1 MGNYELR
8 KIDCLLGRNREKC
21 LGSIGIARGNPV
33 IIFRLREDG
42 LVDVINSQGEIE
54 YGWAASSVEVIVES

>member
-8 KIDCLLGRNREKC
+8 KIDCLLGRKREKC
-21 LGSIGIARGNPV
+21 LGSIAIARGNPV
-33 IIFRLREDG
+33 IIFRLREYG

-54 YGWAASSVEVIVES
+54 YGWAASAVEAIVES

>member
-8 KIDCLLGRNREKC
+8 KIGCLLGRKREKC

-33 IIFRLREDG
+33 IIFRLREDR

-54 YGWAASSVEVIVES
+54 YGWAPSAVEAVVEK